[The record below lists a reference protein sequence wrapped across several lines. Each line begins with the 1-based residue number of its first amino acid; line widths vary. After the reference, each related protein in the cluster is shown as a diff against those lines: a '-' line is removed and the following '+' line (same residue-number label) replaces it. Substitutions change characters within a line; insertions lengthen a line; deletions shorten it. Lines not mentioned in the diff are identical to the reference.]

1 MLLAFVDFVTQPPQ
15 VLLAAL
21 QKSLTRPL
29 QVYLSGPR
37 VLFTQLILIL
47 LAFVDFA
54 TQRPQVLLVAFA
66 DFVSRR
72 PQVLLAAFVDFV
84 TENDIQLLSQL
95 QQLRYAWLASWAT
108 KSDVLEILR
117 TLHGLGELANS
128 LDQVDLQWSFG
139 WLI

>member
-1 MLLAFVDFVTQPPQ
+1 MDFVTQPPQ

-21 QKSLTRPL
+21 WKSLIQPL
-29 QVYLSGPR
+29 QVYLAALR
-37 VLFTQLILIL
+37 EFFTQLILML
-47 LAFVDFA
+47 LAFVDF
-54 TQRPQVLLVAFA
+54 
-66 DFVSRR
+66 VSET
-72 PQVLLAAFVDFV
+72 PLELLAAFMDFV
-84 TENDIQLLSQL
+84 TENDIQLLSPL